1 MSRQVLATLG
11 RQAAGET
18 DLILLG
24 GNYWA
29 ALFWSYLLVRGERS
43 FSKASSIISVIGL
56 LLSCCY
62 AGSTG
67 VATENLT
74 LLLRKVD
81 RVDLLP
87 EALKLCLDLQ
97 LHS

>member
-43 FSKASSIISVIGL
+43 FSKASKNEV
-56 LLSCCY
+56 
-62 AGSTG
+62 
-67 VATENLT
+67 
-74 LLLRKVD
+74 
-81 RVDLLP
+81 
-87 EALKLCLDLQ
+87 
-97 LHS
+97 

>member
-1 MSRQVLATLG
+1 VEALRPFASNFCKVGDELQLALLELQLSPSTEISRQVLATLG

-43 FSKASSIISVIGL
+43 FSKASKNEV
-56 LLSCCY
+56 
-62 AGSTG
+62 
-67 VATENLT
+67 
-74 LLLRKVD
+74 
-81 RVDLLP
+81 
-87 EALKLCLDLQ
+87 
-97 LHS
+97 